1 MIVTSQK
8 DIDGLV
14 EIGRICAR
22 IRDELAQRVKPGI
35 TTLELD
41 LIAKEIFRE
50 EGAESAPKVSYDFPG
65 YTCISVNEIACHG
78 VPDQEPIQA
87 GDYVNI
93 DVSGSKAGYFADTG
107 ITVIAGTP
115 DLKQADML
123 AVSLAA
129 LEAGI
134 AAAAPGKSTANIGKA
149 IFKTARQNNYT
160 VLRNLTG
167 HGIGTSLHE
176 DPHFIFNYNERRGAS
191 LIHEGQVL
199 AIETFLSDGDE
210 WVEENPEGVWPMATE
225 NLSQVVQFE
234 HTIIVLK
241 GGNRILTESEYFHF

>member
-1 MIVTSQK
+1 MIVKNQK

-14 EIGRICAR
+14 EISRICAK
-22 IRDELAQRVKPGI
+22 IRDVLAQRVAPGI

-41 LIAKEIFRE
+41 RLAKDIFNE
-50 EGAESAPKVSYDFPG
+50 EGAESAPKISYDFPG

-78 VPDQEPIQA
+78 IPDEEPIQA

-93 DVSGSKAGYFADTG
+93 DVSGSKNGYFADTG
-107 ITVIAGTP
+107 ITVIAGTA

-123 AVSLAA
+123 RVSKAA
-129 LEAGI
+129 LKAGI
-134 AAAAPGKSTANIGKA
+134 AAAAPGKSMANIGKA
-149 IFKTARQNNYT
+149 IFKVARENQYT

-176 DPHFIFNYNERRGAS
+176 EPHFIFNYNERRDAS

-210 WVEENPEGVWPMATE
+210 WVEDNPEGVWPMATE
-225 NLSQVVQFE
+225 NLSQIVQFE
-234 HTIIVLK
+234 HTVLVLK
-241 GGNRILTESEYFHF
+241 EGNRILTESEYFHV

>member
-1 MIVTSQK
+1 MIVKNQQ

-22 IRDELAQRVKPGI
+22 VRDELAQKVKPGI

-41 LIAKEIFRE
+41 LMARDIFIE
-50 EGAESAPKVSYDFPG
+50 EDAVSAPKASYEFPG
-65 YTCISVNEIACHG
+65 YTCISINEVACHG
-78 VPDQEPIQA
+78 IPDEAEIQE

-93 DVSGSKAGYFADTG
+93 DVSASKNGYFADTG
-107 ITVIAGTP
+107 ITVIAGEP
-115 DLKQADML
+115 DLKQEDML
-123 AVSLAA
+123 RVSREA
-129 LEAGI
+129 LKAGI
-134 AAAAPGKSTANIGKA
+134 MAAAPGKSTANIGKA
-149 IFKTARQNNYT
+149 IFKVARQNDYT

-176 DPHFIFNYNERRGAS
+176 EPHYIFNYNERRGAS
-191 LIHEGQVL
+191 LLHEGQVI

-210 WVEENPEGVWPMATE
+210 WVEDNPEGVWPMVTE

-234 HTIIVLK
+234 HTVIVSK
-241 GGNRILTESEYFHF
+241 NGNRIITESEYFHL